1 MLDPLILKNG
11 EEQFEEYFSKISKKI
26 LFQYD
31 YRDIDGKLFSCVA
44 KTKEEAKEKRDEWL
58 NKKSLANS

>member
-31 YRDIDGKLFSCVA
+31 YRDIDGELFSCVV

-58 NKKSLANS
+58 NEKKFS